1 MTICRFLQVSL
12 LTLIVA
18 VLTTGP
24 VHAAF
29 GFGSDDSKGKS
40 GLDMNHGYD
49 VNTVTTVGGK
59 VVATPYIIEKE
70 YVAIDIQNDA
80 GTFTICVGPASYWKS
95 NGVPVAIND
104 EIVVKG
110 SMAQGQ
116 DGKKYVIAQKITDT
130 TTGGNLEI
138 RSESGIATWS
148 GRSTGGRTGRMNSG
162 SMGTRGNTIMRGGGM
177 MRR

>member
-1 MTICRFLQVSL
+1 MTIGRFLPTVLFALFVSIL
-12 LTLIVA
+12 A
-18 VLTTGP
+18 AGP
-24 VHAAF
+24 AYAAF
-29 GFGSDDSKGKS
+29 GFGSDDGRGKS

-49 VNTVTTVGGK
+49 INTVTTMTGK
-59 VVATPYIIEKE
+59 VIAAPYIIEKE
-70 YVAIDIQNDA
+70 YVAVDIQNEA

-116 DGKKYVIAQKITDT
+116 DGKKYLIAQKITDT
-130 TTGGNLEI
+130 TNGGNLEV
-138 RSESGIATWS
+138 RTESGISAWS
-148 GRSTGGRTGRMNSG
+148 SRSMGGSGRMNSG
-162 SMGTRGNTIMRGGGM
+162 MGTRGNTIMRGGGM